1 MHYGKITKE
10 SAFQLVMRSAVTSI
24 PTGGRE
30 GQVVVDVLVGENGS

>member
-24 PTGGRE
+24 PRGDGGL
-30 GQVVVDVLVGENGS
+30 VVVDVLVGENGS